1 MKIKI
6 EKEVNL
12 PELIQWAWD
21 NPKLSGNKRFCP
33 NNVGLNC
40 FVSFDVDS
48 ILCNVT
54 GYVSINDKFTIQE
67 EM

>member
-21 NPKLSGNKRFCP
+21 NPK
-33 NNVGLNC
+33 
-40 FVSFDVDS
+40 
-48 ILCNVT
+48 
-54 GYVSINDKFTIQE
+54 
-67 EM
+67 